1 MEGCKVLLCSRS
13 QSPELREQDIHSNA
27 NAKREFIASSS
38 QGPSFIQRSGVEQG
52 PRALNYSSIY
62 RVKTKTGNWQG
73 RIGCKGSLASTNWLD
88 FCARGLS
95 QGVFILVLIGLN
107 QATGSTLIGR
117 VLAPVE
123 DDLSSSLAITQAL
136 CEGDL
141 GLAWPPEACHG
152 VCLILTFPPVF
163 LSLRGIFLSILRHCP
178 GRIKITPRR

>member
-1 MEGCKVLLCSRS
+1 MFFSVRGSRTSPQMFCPRS
-13 QSPELREQDIHSNA
+13 QSPELRERDIHSNA

-88 FCARGLS
+88 FRVRGLS
-95 QGVFILVLIGLN
+95 QGVFILVLILINLN

-117 VLAPVE
+117 VLAPAE
-123 DDLSSSLAITQAL
+123 DDLSSSLAVTQPL
-136 CEGDL
+136 REGDL
-141 GLAWPPEACHG
+141 GLPWPSEACHG
-152 VCLILTFPPVF
+152 ICLILT
-163 LSLRGIFLSILRHCP
+163 SCSRQGLRCGSQAP
-178 GRIKITPRR
+178 